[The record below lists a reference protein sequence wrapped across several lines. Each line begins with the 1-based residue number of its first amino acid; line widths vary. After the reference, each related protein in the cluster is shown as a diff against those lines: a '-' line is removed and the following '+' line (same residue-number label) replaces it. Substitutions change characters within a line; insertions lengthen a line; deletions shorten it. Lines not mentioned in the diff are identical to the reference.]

1 MPATLDP
8 IQPLVLRLLRA
19 HPGTTEEIRAR
30 LVDEGESLPPTRLS
44 AILHD
49 LHASKRIKIH
59 RSCDIR
65 HSRLPVRQEWHIA

>member
-30 LVDEGESLPPTRLS
+30 LVEKGKSLSPTRLS
-44 AILHD
+44 AMLHD
-49 LHASKRIKIH
+49 LHASKRIEIQRH
-59 RSCDIR
+59 CDIKQP
-65 HSRLPVRQEWHIA
+65 RLPVRQEWHIV

>member
-30 LVDEGESLPPTRLS
+30 LVEKGKSLSPTRLS

-49 LHASKRIKIH
+49 LHASKRIEIH
-59 RSCDIR
+59 RNCDIR
-65 HSRLPVRQEWHIA
+65 HSRLPVRQEWRIA